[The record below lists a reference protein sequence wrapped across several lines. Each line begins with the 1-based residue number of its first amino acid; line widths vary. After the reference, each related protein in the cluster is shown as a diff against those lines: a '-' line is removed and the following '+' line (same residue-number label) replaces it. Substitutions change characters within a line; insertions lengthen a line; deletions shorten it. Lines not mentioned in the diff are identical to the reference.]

1 MRQKRRY
8 RELRVK
14 MFEILGDKCMRC
26 GFSDIRILQFDHKNG
41 GGVKDLKV
49 FGNQNTTM
57 YRYYVEHP
65 DEAKEK
71 LQVLCPNC
79 NWLKRVEREEFR
91 KPV

>member
-1 MRQKRRY
+1 
-8 RELRVK
+8 
-14 MFEILGDKCMRC
+14 MFEMLGDKCTRC
-26 GFSDIRILQFDHKNG
+26 GFSDIRILQLDHKNG

-49 FGNQNTTM
+49 FGNSPFRM
-57 YRYYVEHP
+57 YRYYVGHP

-79 NWLKRVEREEFR
+79 NWLKRVEREEIR